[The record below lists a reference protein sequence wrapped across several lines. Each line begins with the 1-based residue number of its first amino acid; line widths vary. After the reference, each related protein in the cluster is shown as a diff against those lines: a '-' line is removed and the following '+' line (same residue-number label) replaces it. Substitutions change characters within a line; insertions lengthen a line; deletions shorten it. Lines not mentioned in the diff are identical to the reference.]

1 MQQTAGIC
9 VVSLQLANAALHKLC
24 ACVTGAN
31 GCAQMQQI
39 CRKVQNKKAFLQPC
53 PAASC
58 ITRWAAPLPELKM
71 SSAAWVDLPALKT
84 SDHALKTSNPA
95 QLVPTEA
102 NVIMSVVF
110 TAS

>member
-9 VVSLQLANAALHKLC
+9 VVSLQLANAAFHKLC

-39 CRKVQNKKAFLQPC
+39 SRKAQDKKAFLQPC

-58 ITRWAAPLPELKM
+58 TVEIPELMM
-71 SSAAWVDLPALKT
+71 SSAAWVDFPTLKT
-84 SDHALKTSNPA
+84 SNPAPKTSNPA

-102 NVIMSVVF
+102 NVIMSMVF